1 MSTECCKT
9 EEPAECC
16 KHEPTKECHTDGA
29 ADKCCKTSC
38 CAANLGFIYGA
49 MLLRIWLAVRALQT
63 GIEKFAGIKGFDK
76 RIIIDGKPSNYGL
89 SQTELEKFYDLKQYH
104 GIPTS
109 MVEPF
114 TKEPLMPDFM
124 LPIYDKVL
132 GPALLILGLTIL
144 LGIAPRTS
152 LFLLGL
158 LYISLTWGLI
168 LIKQDDGVSWLG
180 VHMIMIVLALML
192 AKHNRFALLFKKW

>member
-1 MSTECCKT
+1 MSNDSSTH
-9 EEPAECC
+9 EPAAECC
-16 KHEPTKECHTDGA
+16 KHESA
-29 ADKCCKTSC
+29 AASGKASCKSFCCDST
-38 CAANLGFIYGA
+38 LGYIYGA
-49 MLLRIWLAVRALQT
+49 GLLRIWLAVRAIQT
-63 GIEKFAGIKGFDK
+63 GIEKFSGIKGFDK

-89 SQTELEKFYDLKQYH
+89 SEAELEKIYGLKYYH
-104 GIPTS
+104 GIPES

-114 TKEPLMPDFM
+114 SKEPLMPDFM

-158 LYISLTWGLI
+158 LYVSLTWGLI
-168 LIKQDDGVSWLG
+168 LIAQDSGIAWLG
-180 VHMIMIVLALML
+180 THMIMIVMALAL
-192 AKHNRFALLFKKW
+192 AKHNRLCLFNKC